1 MTRIRYRTQQV
12 DDVKVFYRESGPSDA
27 PVLLLLHGFPS
38 ASHMFRDLIPQLAD
52 RYRVIAPDLPGFG
65 QTDAPPRGE
74 FTYSFDALAKV
85 IGGFVDAIG
94 LRRYAIYIFDYG
106 APVGLRLAI
115 EDPERITAIISQ
127 NGNAYLE
134 GLSDEWG
141 AWQAYWRDPTAANRE
156 ACRASLS
163 ADTIRDWQY
172 GIGADPELLPP
183 DCYELDIAYMARPG
197 AEEIQLDLIYDYRSN
212 VESYPAFQRYLRE
225 HRPPLL
231 AVWGR
236 HDPAFVPAGAE
247 AYRRDLPDAEVHLLD
262 AGHFA
267 LETHHCEIA
276 DHIRDFLARRLPG

>member
-115 EDPERITAIISQ
+115 ENPERITAIISQ
-127 NGNAYLE
+127 NGNA
-134 GLSDEWG
+134 
-141 AWQAYWRDPTAANRE
+141 
-156 ACRASLS
+156 
-163 ADTIRDWQY
+163 
-172 GIGADPELLPP
+172 
-183 DCYELDIAYMARPG
+183 
-197 AEEIQLDLIYDYRSN
+197 
-212 VESYPAFQRYLRE
+212 
-225 HRPPLL
+225 
-231 AVWGR
+231 
-236 HDPAFVPAGAE
+236 
-247 AYRRDLPDAEVHLLD
+247 
-262 AGHFA
+262 
-267 LETHHCEIA
+267 
-276 DHIRDFLARRLPG
+276 